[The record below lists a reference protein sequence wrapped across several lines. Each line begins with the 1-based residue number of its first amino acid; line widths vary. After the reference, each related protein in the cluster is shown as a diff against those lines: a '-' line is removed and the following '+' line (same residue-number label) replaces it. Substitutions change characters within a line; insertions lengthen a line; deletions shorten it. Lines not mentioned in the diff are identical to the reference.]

1 MHGYFGKERDRDD
14 FRERHVRHQPLYCS
28 CACTCGMLL
37 CGRSLGSVRTEA
49 TNVKADNPARML
61 PRRAIIVR
69 SQTNVTRGTREMQ
82 RLSLATC

>member
-49 TNVKADNPARML
+49 TNVKADNPA
-61 PRRAIIVR
+61 PNAPPQSDHRAF
-69 SQTNVTRGTREMQ
+69 TNKCDSRH
-82 RLSLATC
+82 S